1 MEKMNKTSKTTL
13 GAMTAALSVVIMLLT
28 VVPVMTYAAPMLAG
42 MLLLLIVIETDK
54 KWGYAIFAVVA
65 VLSAL
70 LATDKQ
76 AVILYIMFFG
86 HYPVTKALIE
96 GKIKSR
102 AVEWLIK
109 FLIFNL
115 MMISAYLLVVKVF
128 AFPMEEIGDMG
139 KYGSLILLAV
149 GNIVFPVY
157 DITMT
162 RLVLIYDLRLRKVV
176 RKFFK

>member
-1 MEKMNKTSKTTL
+1 
-13 GAMTAALSVVIMLLT
+13 MTAALSVVIMLLT

-102 AVEWLIK
+102 AVEWLVK
-109 FLIFNL
+109 FLVFNVT
-115 MMISAYLLVVKVF
+115 MISAYLLVVQVF

>member
-1 MEKMNKTSKTTL
+1 
-13 GAMTAALSVVIMLLT
+13 
-28 VVPVMTYAAPMLAG
+28 
-42 MLLLLIVIETDK
+42 
-54 KWGYAIFAVVA
+54 
-65 VLSAL
+65 
-70 LATDKQ
+70 
-76 AVILYIMFFG
+76 MFFG

-115 MMISAYLLVVKVF
+115 TMISAYLLVVKVF